1 MNTCQPECRV
11 SCMSVNRPT
20 SGADGIVTSSC
31 RAHTN
36 FVVVPV
42 ERRSDRRR
50 IPLIMVVRT
59 ISPRGAPSIL
69 IFLTSSLSTLHTP
82 HIPHSA
88 TLHSLELL
96 QRPALCHIS
105 PSSPF
110 NSMQLF
116 APPAP
121 PGAPATV
128 VPPNTAAPWRRTWAW
143 QLACRRH
150 WDWMCWCM
158 ARPSAA
164 TWSSSSS
171 RSSR

>member
-1 MNTCQPECRV
+1 
-11 SCMSVNRPT
+11 MSVNRPT

-69 IFLTSSLSTLHTP
+69 FFLTSSLSTLHTP

-88 TLHSLELL
+88 TLHSLLS
-96 QRPALCHIS
+96 RAAS
-105 PSSPF
+105 VPSSLPHLSLLSF
-110 NSMQLF
+110 HLHAAVRS
-116 APPAP
+116 ARAAWRS
-121 PGAPATV
+121 GHCS
-128 VPPNTAAPWRRTWAW
+128 TAEYRRT
-143 QLACRRH
+143 
-150 WDWMCWCM
+150 M
-158 ARPSAA
+158 AAHLGMA
-164 TWSSSSS
+164 VGVQEALGLDVLVHGEAE
-171 RSSR
+171 RSEMVEFFGQELEVR